1 MIFGPITFIQ
11 ISRSRGGENFGG
23 DTGEDTDLLGD
34 TREVTEF
41 YHFTI
46 LPVLLKLIGIW

>member
-23 DTGEDTDLLGD
+23 DTGEDTKMS
-34 TREVTEF
+34 RNHVTKF
-41 YHFTI
+41 FPPSVDDNFICHI
-46 LPVLLKLIGIW
+46 

>member
-23 DTGEDTDLLGD
+23 DTGEDNSGD
-34 TREVTEF
+34 HVT
-41 YHFTI
+41 
-46 LPVLLKLIGIW
+46 